1 MYDTM
6 RYTGGVDPRFD
17 EDGYWQIE
25 KKHRPSLKKEDSFM
39 GNATFG
45 YKKDLQDAVHKA
57 LTENKGRLLEEGKA
71 AGLEEGKAAGLE
83 EGKAAGLEEA
93 RHNIALKMLKKGRPE
108 AEIIELTGVTQEEL
122 ALLKNKI

>member
-1 MYDTM
+1 
-6 RYTGGVDPRFD
+6 
-17 EDGYWQIE
+17 
-25 KKHRPSLKKEDSFM
+25 M

-57 LTENKGRLLEEGKA
+57 LTENKGRL
-71 AGLEEGKAAGLE
+71 LE